1 MQDWENDMLELGEE
15 NNEYLQQ
22 QLALEHEEEIEI
34 AIEQDEHPIEPETSE
49 LPEKKKLNRELRQE
63 ALSRLETSARTA
75 ADFKNVIA
83 WWDKED
89 ANRERRERY
98 HELSRSGD
106 DLPLDYGATED
117 GLCYPESLNGFLMRQ
132 LRKGDFIEAIF
143 FCPYEIH
150 QLVTEE
156 YISKILYGLSDDH
169 KDLLFHCA
177 ILQCSSVRIGKVRG
191 QTDRNIRKI
200 RATMLKKIQ
209 KKLLEYLFSGQ
220 RSKAELTPAEKDFME
235 RSKKPPLDE
244 SKKG

>member
-1 MQDWENDMLELGEE
+1 MQVWEDDALELDEGNDEK
-15 NNEYLQQ
+15 LQR
-22 QLALEHEEEIEI
+22 QLALEREEEIEL
-34 AIEQDEHPIEPETSE
+34 AIEQEEHPIEPETDE
-49 LPEKKKLNRELRQE
+49 LPGKKKLKRELRQE
-63 ALSRLETSARTA
+63 ALARLETSARTA
-75 ADFKNVIA
+75 ADFENVIA
-83 WWDKED
+83 WWDKLD

-117 GLCYPESLNGFLMRQ
+117 GVCYPESLNGFLMRQ
-132 LRKGDFIEAIF
+132 IRKGDFIEAIF

-156 YISKILYGLSDDH
+156 YLSKILCELSEEH

-177 ILQCSSVRIGKVRG
+177 ILQYSSMRFGKVRG

-235 RSKKPPLDE
+235 RNKKTPLDE